1 MSKTTI
7 GFFGDSFC
15 QFKDPGTYVDI
26 VARELD
32 LKVTHLGQSGASVD
46 DLIIKQ
52 FTPFDTSILHSYECR
67 VRVPDICV
75 FCWTDSNR
83 LFNNLVRNINGGT
96 VGNIKKISQI
106 TENVSSPEGKV
117 WEAALFYYRELY
129 DHTWHKL
136 RHNSMIYYFN
146 KYLLAKHSDKKII
159 NLWSFGNAIH
169 NYDDTMLDYSPENT
183 VYPFRFDLGMELRP
197 ALISLSLK
205 ELVDCRGISNDMRPN
220 HIASPEANRLL
231 ADSIIQA
238 ITNYESGKLIEIDLK
253 SLPSSMKKFKI

>member
-1 MSKTTI
+1 MSKKTI

-15 QFKDPGTYVDI
+15 ASNGPGTYIDL

-32 LKVTHLGQSGASVD
+32 LRVTHLGVTGSSVD

-52 FTPFDTSILHSYECR
+52 FTPLDTSLLYLYENKI
-67 VRVPDICV
+67 RVPDVCV

-96 VGNIKKISQI
+96 VDNIEKTSQSLD
-106 TENVSSPEGKV
+106 EKKV

-159 NLWSFGNAIH
+159 NLWSFGDAIH
-169 NYDDTMLDYSPENT
+169 SYGDPVRDYSTENT
-183 VYPFRFDLGMELRP
+183 VYPFRFELGMELRP
-197 ALISLSLK
+197 GLMSLSLK
-205 ELVDCRGISNDMRPN
+205 EMEDDQDLFNDMRPN
-220 HIASPEANRLL
+220 HLARPEVNKLL

-238 ITNYESGKLIEIDLK
+238 VRNYESGKLIEMDLE
-253 SLPSSMKKFKI
+253 SLSSSMNKFKN

>member
-1 MSKTTI
+1 MSKKTI

-15 QFKDPGTYVDI
+15 TSNGPGTYIDI

-32 LKVTHLGQSGASVD
+32 LRVTHLGVGGSSVD

-52 FTPFDTSILHSYECR
+52 FTPLDPSLLHPYELKI
-67 VRVPDICV
+67 RVPDICV

-96 VGNIKKISQI
+96 VDNIEKTSRNTDEK
-106 TENVSSPEGKV
+106 KV

-146 KYLLAKHSDKKII
+146 KYLLAKHSDKQII
-159 NLWSFGNAIH
+159 NLWSLGDGKHYYGNPAK
-169 NYDDTMLDYSPENT
+169 DYSSENT
-183 VYPFRFDLGMELRP
+183 VYPFRFELGMELRP
-197 ALISLSLK
+197 GLMSLSLK
-205 ELVDCRGISNDMRPN
+205 EMEDVQDLVNDVRPN
-220 HIASPEANRLL
+220 HMASPEVNRLL
-231 ADSIIQA
+231 SDSIIQA
-238 ITNYESGKLIEIDLK
+238 ITNYESGKLIEMDLE
-253 SLPSSMKKFKI
+253 SLPSAIKKFKN